1 MKVGLVNQ
9 VSFRAT
15 EEAKPTIV
23 GAGVTPPTNLLNG
36 IQTQT
41 DKVEVKPSKADEYKA
56 RLKDPEWEK
65 RYVPEGN
72 FIHMKRQNIIDGLEY
87 EITPDGKVTEVGCWT
102 KPTVI
107 LEDDEDSKKMFERNG
122 LTGDKKVEEEPKKKT
137 TFKEKVANVWKFFS
151 EAGKMVEA
159 TAKGVFYGALT
170 GLSLLG
176 GAWLFKALPKAFV
189 KEGPKLLEVVKH
201 PLKHMGKAG
210 KIIAGIG
217 SALVLGYHL
226 VVGKLEANQRTAV
239 IDHKMKTGHRD
250 A

>member
-1 MKVGLVNQ
+1 
-9 VSFRAT
+9 
-15 EEAKPTIV
+15 
-23 GAGVTPPTNLLNG
+23 
-36 IQTQT
+36 
-41 DKVEVKPSKADEYKA
+41 
-56 RLKDPEWEK
+56 
-65 RYVPEGN
+65 
-72 FIHMKRQNIIDGLEY
+72 
-87 EITPDGKVTEVGCWT
+87 
-102 KPTVI
+102 
-107 LEDDEDSKKMFERNG
+107 MFERNG
-122 LTGDKKVEEEPKKKT
+122 LTGDKKAAEEPKKKT

-151 EAGKMVEA
+151 EMGKMTEA
-159 TAKGVFYGALT
+159 TVKGVFYGATT
-170 GLSLLG
+170 GVALLG

-201 PLKHMGKAG
+201 PLKHMGKGG

>member
-9 VSFRAT
+9 VSFRSV
-15 EEAKPTIV
+15 EEQKPTLV

-36 IQTQT
+36 IQAQ
-41 DKVEVKPSKADEYKA
+41 DKVEVKPSKAEEYKS

-72 FIHMKRQNIIDGLEY
+72 FIHMKKQNVIDGLEY

-122 LTGDKKVEEEPKKKT
+122 LTEDNKVEKEPKKKT
-137 TFKEKVANVWKFFS
+137 TFKEKIANVWKFFS
-151 EAGKMVEA
+151 ETGKMVSA
-159 TAKGVFYGALT
+159 TAKGLFYGAIT
-170 GLSLLG
+170 GTALLG
-176 GAWLFKALPKAFV
+176 GAWTFRALPKAFA
-189 KEGPKLLEVVKH
+189 KEGPKFVEIIKH
-201 PLKHMGKAG
+201 PLKHVGTAG
-210 KIIAGIG
+210 KVIAGVG
-217 SALVLGYHL
+217 SVAVLAYHL
-226 VVGKLEANQRTAV
+226 IIGKLDANQRTAV

-250 A
+250 V

>member
-9 VSFRAT
+9 VSFRAV
-15 EEAKPTIV
+15 EDQKPSLV
-23 GAGVTPPTNLLNG
+23 GAGVSAPTNLLNG
-36 IQTQT
+36 IQTQ
-41 DKVEVKPSKADEYKA
+41 DKVEVKPSKAEQYKT

-72 FIHMKRQNIIDGLEY
+72 FIHMKKENVIDGLEY

-107 LEDDEDSKKMFERNG
+107 LEDDEDSKAMFERNG
-122 LTGDKKVEEEPKKKT
+122 LTGDKKAVEEPKRKT

-151 EAGKMVEA
+151 EMGKMTEA
-159 TAKGVFYGALT
+159 TVKGVFYGATT
-170 GLSLLG
+170 GVALLG
-176 GAWLFKALPKAFV
+176 SAWLFKALPKAFV
-189 KEGPKLLEVVKH
+189 KEGPKLLEVIKH
-201 PLKHMGKAG
+201 PLKHMGKGG

-226 VVGKLEANQRTAV
+226 VAGKLEANQRTAV

-250 A
+250 S

>member
-9 VSFRAT
+9 VSFKAV
-15 EEAKPTIV
+15 EEQKPSVV
-23 GAGVTPPTNLLNG
+23 GAGMTPPTNLLNG
-36 IQTQT
+36 VQAQ
-41 DKVEVKPSKADEYKA
+41 DKVEIKPSKADEYKA

-65 RYVPEGN
+65 RYVKEGN
-72 FIHMKRQNIIDGLEY
+72 FIHMKKQNIIDGLEY

-107 LEDDEDSKKMFERNG
+107 LEDDEDSKAMFERNG
-122 LTGDKKVEEEPKKKT
+122 LTADKKAEEEPKKKT

-151 EAGKMVEA
+151 QAGRMVEA

-170 GLSLLG
+170 GTALLG
-176 GAWLFKALPKAFV
+176 GNWLFKVLPKAFV
-189 KEGPKLLEVVKH
+189 KEGPKFVEVVKH
-201 PLKHMGKAG
+201 PLKHMGKTG
-210 KIIAGIG
+210 KIVAGVG

-226 VVGKLEANQRTAV
+226 VVGKLDANQRTAV

-250 A
+250 S